1 MRIWGATIYV
11 ESQEISW
18 PNLKQV
24 CQDRGPKK
32 RKMFVLGDRYT
43 IRGDTLFI
51 NFAELIS
58 DEPNK
63 IEGCATTRFQD
74 LDLNCVIGWFRK
86 I

>member
-1 MRIWGATIYV
+1 MLNHKKFRGQISNRFASTEAQKNENFSFWG
-11 ESQEISW
+11 
-18 PNLKQV
+18 
-24 CQDRGPKK
+24 
-32 RKMFVLGDRYT
+32 YT
-43 IRGDTLFI
+43 IDREIRGVTLFT

-63 IEGCATTRFQD
+63 IEGCATTRFED